1 MLLAACLWSGW
12 ADAAVSGKAQDKP
25 PTGTRAVPKGD
36 LVLPALAAG
45 LPQGSAGCVVI
56 WHYVVAG
63 RSEKPRVLTGAFTA
77 NVDAGQQQAFSA
89 AAIDAA
95 RRWQFQPKAANPVAG
110 AGESPF
116 RMETVGFLPTADGRM
131 HVAVGVDNQHERLRD
146 ACRVDDL
153 AAWGEKHAVSVQ
165 LARER
170 NGDKILLRQPGASA
184 SFWIGADMA
193 PPRYPPGAAMADISA
208 CVVVGF
214 IVGEDGA
221 VRDVRIMATEYSTP
235 PLRPVRNQLEGAA
248 ASAAADWRFSPAPD
262 NLGRIAEFMQA
273 PVTFNVASNS
283 WKPRACMDSDVHALI
298 ATGK

>member
-12 ADAAVSGKAQDKP
+12 AHAAVPSETQKKP
-25 PTGTRAVPKGD
+25 IPTGPRAVPKGD

-56 WHYVVAG
+56 WHHVVAG

-77 NVDAGQQQAFSA
+77 NVDAGHQQAFA
-89 AAIDAA
+89 VAAIDAA
-95 RRWQFQPKAANPVAG
+95 RRWQFEPKVPG
-110 AGESPF
+110 SGESAF
-116 RMETVGFLPTADGRM
+116 RMETLGFLPTADGRM

-153 AAWGEKHAVSVQ
+153 AAWGEQNAVSVQ

-170 NGDKILLRQPGASA
+170 NGDKVLLRQPGETAW
-184 SFWIGADMA
+184 FWIAAAMA
-193 PPRYPPGAAMADISA
+193 PPRYPLGAAMADISA

-235 PLRPVRNQLEGAA
+235 PLRPVRNQLEAA
-248 ASAAADWRFSPAPD
+248 AAIAAGQWRFSPTPD

-273 PVTFNVASNS
+273 PVTFNTASDS
-283 WKPRACMDSDVHALI
+283 WKPRACVGSDVHALI